1 MRSKLSFLNRYVNR
15 LLAYPLHFSVGFF
28 FYLLFGS
35 LKKRI
40 KYDLFRRPHYAF
52 GIYEAARRAKE
63 MGIKKISIIEFG
75 VANGRGLMAMILYA
89 QKVSAA
95 MGVAIEI
102 IGFDSGEGLPVH
114 EGYKDHPELY
124 LAGDYPMQDQSK
136 LKALLPP
143 NARLILTNL
152 ITEDW
157 TQFVQDDAPIGFVSI
172 DVDYYSS
179 TVGVVKHLHTIS
191 SAKLLPN
198 SLFYLDDTVFDN
210 HNDYQG
216 ELLAINEF
224 NAASELRKF
233 EPYYRK
239 LKQKQRFY
247 NELWLSQIFQLH
259 CLDHPERNKAYR
271 RPDETVRMAHNKYLR
286 S

>member
-1 MRSKLSFLNRYVNR
+1 MRSKLAFLNRYIHR
-15 LLAYPLHFSVGFF
+15 LLSYPLHFSVGFF

-40 KYDLFRRPHYAF
+40 KYDLFRRPQYAF
-52 GIYEAARRAKE
+52 CIYEAARRAKE
-63 MGIKKISIIEFG
+63 LGLSKISVIEFG
-75 VANGRGLMAMILYA
+75 VANGRGLMAMVMYA
-89 QKVSAA
+89 KKVSAA
-95 MGVAIEI
+95 TGVAIEI
-102 IGFDSGEGLPVH
+102 VGFDSGEGLPTH

-157 TQFVQDDAPIGFVSI
+157 TQFIQTDAPIGFVSI

-179 TVGVVKHLHTIS
+179 TWGVVKHLHTIP

-198 SLFYLDDTVFDN
+198 SLFYLDDVLFDN

-224 NAASELRKF
+224 NNGSELRKF

-239 LKQKQRFY
+239 LKQRQRFY
-247 NELWLSQIFQLH
+247 NEDWLSQIFQLH
-259 CLDHPERNKAYR
+259 CLDHPERNRAYR
-271 RPDETVRMAHNKYLR
+271 NADETVRVAPNKYLKK
-286 S
+286 